1 MKATTQPRRQQ
12 TLENVGDCLYRSSLT
27 NLYYGILERDGR
39 QVKRSL
45 KTDDRE
51 LAKRR
56 LEELRRKVGRLSA
69 SDAKTLPFAEY
80 KPDEKTGAKTNEL
93 VGGLAKRWIDAA
105 GGGMEPSSRD
115 RQLGV
120 IHNLSR
126 HLRGVTVRGITL
138 RSLEQWAKSRREN
151 CSARTF
157 NYELETLRRILDYGV
172 KHGLLLENAARDIE
186 RRKPHKKAIIIP
198 TKAQFVEMLQTMRQN
213 HGGDSANL
221 AELLAYSGCRK
232 SEIVGDA
239 KYSKPPLF
247 WRDINFEL
255 KVFTVTCSKNHEART
270 VQLFPSMEAFL
281 LDLRARRSTPPQ
293 PDERIIPIDSAKKA
307 IETASKKAGLTKFG
321 HHTCRHFFCSN
332 AIEAGIDF
340 KVIAGWLG
348 HKDGGVLVA
357 QTYGHLRNEHSAAM
371 ANRMVWSAANSAPV
385 NVVPLPTAANS

>member
-1 MKATTQPRRQQ
+1 MKANNQPRRQQ

-27 NLYYGILERDGR
+27 EVYYGIFERDGR

-45 KTDDRE
+45 RTSDRE

-56 LEELRRKVGRLSA
+56 LEELRRKVERLSA
-69 SDAKTLPFAEY
+69 SDSKTLPFAEY
-80 KPDEKTGAKTNEL
+80 KPNEKAGAKNDEL
-93 VGGLAKRWIDAA
+93 IGGLAKRWIDAV
-105 GGGMEPSSRD
+105 GGGMELSSRD

-120 IHNLSR
+120 IRNLGR
-126 HLRGVTVRGITL
+126 HLRGLSIRGITL
-138 RSLEQWAKSRREN
+138 RSLEQWAKTRRES

-172 KHGLLLENAARDIE
+172 KHGLLLENPARDIT

-198 TKAQFVEMLQTMRQN
+198 TKAKFTAMLTTMRQN
-213 HGGDSANL
+213 HGNDSADL

-247 WRDINFEL
+247 WRDVNFEL
-255 KVFTVTCSKNHEART
+255 KVFTITCSKNHEPRT
-270 VQLFPSMEAFL
+270 VPLFPSLESFL
-281 LDLRARRSTPPQ
+281 RELQARRPIQPK
-293 PDERIIPIDSAKKA
+293 PDERIIKIDSAKQA
-307 IETASKKAGLTKFG
+307 IATAATKAGLPKFG

-332 AIEAGIDF
+332 AIEAGADF

-357 QTYGHLRNEHSAAM
+357 RTYGHLRNEHSASM
-371 ANRMVWSAANSAPV
+371 AKRMTWGATDEPPANV
-385 NVVPLPTAANS
+385 TLTTTVANG

>member
-1 MKATTQPRRQQ
+1 MKATAQPRRQQ

-232 SEIVGDA
+232 S
-239 KYSKPPLF
+239 
-247 WRDINFEL
+247 W
-255 KVFTVTCSKNHEART
+255 VTQNTPNRHCSGAT
-270 VQLFPSMEAFL
+270 
-281 LDLRARRSTPPQ
+281 
-293 PDERIIPIDSAKKA
+293 
-307 IETASKKAGLTKFG
+307 LTL
-321 HHTCRHFFCSN
+321 S
-332 AIEAGIDF
+332 
-340 KVIAGWLG
+340 
-348 HKDGGVLVA
+348 
-357 QTYGHLRNEHSAAM
+357 
-371 ANRMVWSAANSAPV
+371 
-385 NVVPLPTAANS
+385 